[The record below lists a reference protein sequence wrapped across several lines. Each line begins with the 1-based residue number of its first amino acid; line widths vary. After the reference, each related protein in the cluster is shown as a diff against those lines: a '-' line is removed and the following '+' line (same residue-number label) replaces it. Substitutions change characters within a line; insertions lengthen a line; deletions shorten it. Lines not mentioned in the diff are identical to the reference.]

1 MISVEG
7 FAFLQCGQMF
17 WQRHLSF
24 SMDIAKINFVIGL
37 MRDKASAWVEAM
49 NSNFDVKPVDL

>member
-7 FAFLQCGQMF
+7 FFFLQCGQIF

-24 SMDIAKINFVIGL
+24 SLDTAKINFVIGL
-37 MRDKASAWVEAM
+37 VRDKASAWVEAM